1 MANLGDTFKDV
12 LFAGV
17 GALALTGEKAKEL
30 IDQMIEKGEITVDQG
45 KELNSEL
52 KHKVAGAAENVQYD
66 LIEARMSMMNAEQR
80 EEFLQKL
87 HGIEEKITAREAEKA
102 AAEAEETVEVE
113 AVVVETEESE
123 VAPSEGVADEGT
135 ESTEQAEQTETK

>member
-87 HGIEEKITAREAEKA
+87 QEIEEKITAREAEKA
-102 AAEAEETVEVE
+102 AAEAEEAVEVE
-113 AVVVETEESE
+113 AVVVEAEEQASE
-123 VAPSEGVADEGT
+123 EPAKEDADP
-135 ESTEQAEQTETK
+135 AEQTE